1 MATSLTGQTNDSSS
15 LLTTANSPDM
25 RVQQALARIRQLQ
38 QRTQDALDEG
48 ELQLEDEQA
57 SWA

>member
-15 LLTTANSPDM
+15 LLTTANSPDR

-38 QRTQDALDEG
+38 QRTQDALDQG
-48 ELQLEDEQA
+48 ELQHEDEQV